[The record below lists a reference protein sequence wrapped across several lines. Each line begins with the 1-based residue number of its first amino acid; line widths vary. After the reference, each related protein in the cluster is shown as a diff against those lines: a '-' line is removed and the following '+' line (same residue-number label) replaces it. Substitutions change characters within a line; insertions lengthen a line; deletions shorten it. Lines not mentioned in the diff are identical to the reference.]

1 MHDAGEASA
10 KRASSYAKFLSL
22 EAAPPIVSIGRGQ
35 LNSEIIL
42 ACIAVPLITLS
53 WVALLLTTIALAMVM
68 PLV

>member
-10 KRASSYAKFLSL
+10 KRGSSNAKFLKF
-22 EAAPPIVSIGRGQ
+22 EGGPSIGRGRF
-35 LNSEIIL
+35 NSEIIL

-68 PLV
+68 QLL